1 MNIYDIA
8 SKAGVSIATVSR
20 VLNGK
25 GNVSE
30 KTKEHVLSIIEEM
43 GYTPNIFARGLGLNS
58 IKMVGILCSDVSDIY
73 YATAVSTIEKE
84 LRQSGY
90 DSLLCCTGDN
100 IEDRKKSIDLLLSKR
115 VDAILLVGSTFKE
128 KSDNS
133 HILDAAKNVPFVMIN
148 DFIDAPNIYGIV
160 CDDFNAVREN
170 TSIFLEQGL
179 RRIAYLYDADTYS
192 GALKLSGFRAAFT
205 QLNTLSDPELI
216 VRCAH
221 SPESAREQTL
231 RLLQKQKRRLEAV
244 VTSDDCLAVGALQ
257 AAVSAGLQIPHDIQI
272 VGFNNSLLA
281 RCANPALTSIDNKV
295 ELLSVTAVR
304 TLIDVFAHKNVS
316 NKIVLSAELVKRST
330 TI

>member
-30 KTKEHVLSIIEEM
+30 MTKEHVLSIIEEM

-272 VGFNNSLLA
+272 IGFNNSLLA

>member
-30 KTKEHVLSIIEEM
+30 KTKDHVLKIIEEM

-84 LRQSGY
+84 LRQGGY

-115 VDAILLVGSTFKE
+115 VDAIILVGSTFKE

-133 HILDAAKNVPFVMIN
+133 HILDAAQTVPFVMIN

-170 TSIFLEQGL
+170 TTVFLEQGL

-221 SPESAREQTL
+221 SPESAKEHTL
-231 RLLQKQKRRLEAV
+231 RLLQSRRLEAV

-257 AAVSAGLQIPHDIQI
+257 AAVSAGLHIPHDIQI
-272 VGFNNSLLA
+272 IGFNNSLLS
-281 RCANPALTSIDNKV
+281 RCSNPALTSIDNKV

-330 TI
+330 TM

>member
-1 MNIYDIA
+1 LNIYDIA

-30 KTKEHVLSIIEEM
+30 KTKEHVLKIIEEM

-73 YATAVSTIEKE
+73 YATAVSTLEKE
-84 LRQSGY
+84 LRRGGY

-100 IEDRKKSIDLLLSKR
+100 IEDRKKSIDLLISKR
-115 VDAILLVGSTFKE
+115 VDAIILVGSTFKE

-133 HILDAAKNVPFVMIN
+133 HILDAAQNVPFVMIN

-170 TSIFLEQGL
+170 TTILLEQGL
-179 RRIAYLYDADTYS
+179 RNIAYLYDADTYS

-205 QLNTLSDPELI
+205 QLNTLSNPELI
-216 VRCAH
+216 VRCDH
-221 SPESAREQTL
+221 SPESAKEQAE
-231 RLLQKQKRRLEAV
+231 RLFRAHKVEAI
-244 VTSDDCLAVGALQ
+244 VTSDDFLAIGALQ
-257 AAVSAGLQIPHDIQI
+257 AAVGAGMHIPHDIQI
-272 VGFNNSLLA
+272 IGFNNSLVS
-281 RCANPALTSIDNKV
+281 RCSIPALTSVDNKV
-295 ELLSVTAVR
+295 ELLSITAVR

-316 NKIVLSAELVKRST
+316 NKIVLSAELVKRDT
-330 TI
+330 TM

>member
-30 KTKEHVLSIIEEM
+30 KTKEHVLKIIEEM

-73 YATAVSTIEKE
+73 YATAVSTLEKE
-84 LRQSGY
+84 LRRGGY

-100 IEDRKKSIDLLLSKR
+100 IEDRKKSIDLLISKR
-115 VDAILLVGSTFKE
+115 VDAIILVGSTFKE

-133 HILDAAKNVPFVMIN
+133 HILDAAQNVPFVMIN

-170 TSIFLEQGL
+170 TTILLEQGL
-179 RRIAYLYDADTYS
+179 RNIAYLYDADTYS

-216 VRCAH
+216 VRCDH
-221 SPESAREQTL
+221 SPESAKAQTE
-231 RLLQKQKRRLEAV
+231 RLLASRKIEAV
-244 VTSDDCLAVGALQ
+244 VTSDDFLAIGALQ
-257 AAVSAGLQIPHDIQI
+257 AAVGAGLHIPHEIQI
-272 VGFNNSLLA
+272 IGFNNSLVS
-281 RCANPALTSIDNKV
+281 RCAIPALTSVDNKV
-295 ELLSVTAVR
+295 ELLSITAVR

-316 NKIVLSAELVKRST
+316 NKIVLSAELVKRDT
-330 TI
+330 TM

>member
-133 HILDAAKNVPFVMIN
+133 HILDAAKTFP
-148 DFIDAPNIYGIV
+148 
-160 CDDFNAVREN
+160 
-170 TSIFLEQGL
+170 L
-179 RRIAYLYDADTYS
+179 
-192 GALKLSGFRAAFT
+192 
-205 QLNTLSDPELI
+205 
-216 VRCAH
+216 
-221 SPESAREQTL
+221 
-231 RLLQKQKRRLEAV
+231 
-244 VTSDDCLAVGALQ
+244 
-257 AAVSAGLQIPHDIQI
+257 
-272 VGFNNSLLA
+272 
-281 RCANPALTSIDNKV
+281 
-295 ELLSVTAVR
+295 
-304 TLIDVFAHKNVS
+304 
-316 NKIVLSAELVKRST
+316 
-330 TI
+330 

>member
-30 KTKEHVLSIIEEM
+30 KTKEHVLKIIEEM

-84 LRQSGY
+84 LRRGGY

-115 VDAILLVGSTFKE
+115 VDAIILVGSTFKE

-133 HILDAAKNVPFVMIN
+133 HILDAAQNVPFVMIN
-148 DFIDAPNIYGIV
+148 DFIDAPNIYGVV

-170 TSIFLEQGL
+170 TAIFLEQGL

-192 GALKLSGFRAAFT
+192 GALKLSGFRSAFT
-205 QLNTLSDPELI
+205 QLNTLADPELI
-216 VRCAH
+216 VRCSH
-221 SPESAREQTL
+221 SPESAREHTL
-231 RLLQKQKRRLEAV
+231 RLLENHRLEAV

-257 AAVSAGLQIPHDIQI
+257 AAVSSGLHIPHDIQI
-272 VGFNNSLLA
+272 IGFNNSLLS
-281 RCANPALTSIDNKV
+281 RCSNPSLTSIDNKV

-316 NKIVLSAELVKRST
+316 NKIVLSAELIKRST
-330 TI
+330 TM

>member
-30 KTKEHVLSIIEEM
+30 KTKEHVLKIIEEM

-73 YATAVSTIEKE
+73 YATAVSTLEKE
-84 LRQSGY
+84 LRRGGY

-100 IEDRKKSIDLLLSKR
+100 IEDRKKSIDLLISKR
-115 VDAILLVGSTFKE
+115 VDAIILVGSTFKE

-133 HILDAAKNVPFVMIN
+133 HILDAALNVPFVMIN

-170 TSIFLEQGL
+170 TTILLEQGL
-179 RRIAYLYDADTYS
+179 RNIAYLYDADTYS

-216 VRCAH
+216 VRCDH
-221 SPESAREQTL
+221 SPESAKEQTE
-231 RLLQKQKRRLEAV
+231 RLLASRKIEAV
-244 VTSDDCLAVGALQ
+244 VTSDDFLAIGALQ
-257 AAVSAGLQIPHDIQI
+257 ATVGAGLHIPHEIQI
-272 VGFNNSLLA
+272 IGFNNSLVS
-281 RCANPALTSIDNKV
+281 RCSIPALTSVDNKV
-295 ELLSVTAVR
+295 ELLSITAVR

-316 NKIVLSAELVKRST
+316 NKIVLSAELVKRDT
-330 TI
+330 TM